1 MKKSL
6 LIAGFLTLSAAFLM
20 IPEEASAH
28 RAGYR
33 TNYRGRHVQAHRR
46 HVQAHRRHVRVVR
59 NHYRHRVINRS
70 VRHGWNPS
78 YRRDLRHSSRV
89 LNRRIHR
96 ARAYRG
102 Y

>member
-6 LIAGFLTLSAAFLM
+6 FIAGFLTLSAAFLM

-59 NHYRHRVINRS
+59 NHYSHRAADCR
-70 VRHGWNPS
+70 VRHGWNAPRCRS
-78 YRRDLRHSSRV
+78 LQHTSRV
-89 LNRRIHR
+89 LTRQIHR
-96 ARAYRG
+96 ARVYRG